1 MPGVSQGGPYARK
14 TVPVPVPGHR
24 ELMALS
30 GMRPLSGMGLRS
42 HPLADVTTD
51 HQGRHTAGQGG
62 GGTQPFHHDGQQ
74 ESTARLQATQK
85 PTPEAR
91 SSALNSSGG

>member
-42 HPLADVTTD
+42 HPLADVTTN

-74 ESTARLQATQK
+74 ESTARAANTAAGHA
-85 PTPEAR
+85 EAH
-91 SSALNSSGG
+91 AGGAQI